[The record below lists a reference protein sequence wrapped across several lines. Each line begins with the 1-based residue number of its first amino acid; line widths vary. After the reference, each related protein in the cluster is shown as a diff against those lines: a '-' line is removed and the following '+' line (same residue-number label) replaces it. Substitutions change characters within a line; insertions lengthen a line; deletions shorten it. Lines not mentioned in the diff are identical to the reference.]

1 MGAAVPLLQLSE
13 AQGVYDELAR
23 HALTTDGD
31 APAAPAQGAKGQK
44 AKAKKKQAAGQ
55 LPPELLLLPD
65 VAVGYNMGLTCPDY
79 DWQPTLAAL
88 QRYAGVPGR

>member
-1 MGAAVPLLQLSE
+1 MTAVVPLLQPSE

-23 HALTTDGD
+23 HAHTTDGD
-31 APAAPAQGAKGQK
+31 ASAAPAQGVQGQK

-88 QRYAGVPGR
+88 QRCSWVPGM